1 MIRKVSYNAMDLV
14 KFLSSILL
22 VCAHT
27 AAERVELP
35 SVLDLFCSMY
45 IVVVP
50 FFFIASSFLFY
61 RKLDGLSDQEIKILF
76 RKYSTR
82 IGIMYLAWS
91 LIYICFVCVNWIQE
105 ESNWN
110 DIFKYFH
117 HAIVY
122 STYPTIWFLPA
133 LWIGVSLV
141 YLCRYKWNLS
151 YNTIL
156 VISLLFYFIGAIE
169 YSYHSLTSFTES
181 IHQFYKIVFVTWRNG
196 LFNAFVYAVLGGII
210 AMNGLC
216 SLKKSLLGTL
226 TFGVAFVIEAFIM
239 KRIVPSADANFLFML
254 VPFSYFFFSLICQ
267 IKLPDSCIY
276 IPLRKMSMLIF
287 ASQRLFLTAIPSIV
301 LPGYITGPWDITNN
315 GIFALIMVVMEVSFF
330 AFILMLVSK
339 KFKVFRYL
347 M

>member
-1 MIRKVSYNAMDLV
+1 MDLV

-110 DIFKYFH
+110 DIFKYIH

-210 AMNGLC
+210 AMNGL
-216 SLKKSLLGTL
+216 
-226 TFGVAFVIEAFIM
+226 F
-239 KRIVPSADANFLFML
+239 VPSADANFLFML